1 MIKEKLRKIFEA
13 TNKGGFLYLVH
24 CLMVL
29 TNIFNEKWGFI
40 IATFQRKCPTLAVDG
55 ERHVQAQK
63 MYPCHSWNDTLGEKK
78 KWEDVF
84 GSGRSGFTEKEHSQP
99 WLWRLKSSKTLPNV
113 QMSAVYTSFYSSL
126 YSLILKNNI

>member
-13 TNKGGFLYLVH
+13 TNKGGFLYLVDY
-24 CLMVL
+24 LMVL

-63 MYPCHSWNDTLGEKK
+63 VYPCHSWNDTLGEKK
-78 KWEDVF
+78 NGRMYLGVEGL
-84 GSGRSGFTEKEHSQP
+84 GSLR
-99 WLWRLKSSKTLPNV
+99 KSIANHD
-113 QMSAVYTSFYSSL
+113 FRD
-126 YSLILKNNI
+126 